1 MAAGTRR
8 GLLLLA
14 AHSFVVQSL
23 RVVFSTLFV
32 EYYTYGFL
40 LVADTRRVSTVSLTD
55 NEGGRLHF
63 SKLGL
68 GMLVAAQLV
77 YLVCSV
83 LHRAGVVTF
92 SSVVARTWRPQRLAS
107 DEHSFA
113 FVFGASW
120 WVLRLPFLP
129 SAVSFTLATAAVSV
143 FSDRCIAFAQS
154 AMREISAQPPKEE
167 KPVQLALRAAS
178 GGAAVVVLIAALLY
192 DSSSPEKG
200 PLREFHWCL
209 IVLCGAALCTFS
221 GLQRWRCSFQGE
233 DATNTAREDFS
244 VGSLPVSGLSDATV
258 AEFHDFV
265 HQTWQRRSMK
275 ALLVVRALH
284 CFAHTAAVSFFHLFL
299 SLGCAPLLSAA
310 VRAVILALVVA
321 APSFLA
327 PMLVASAGLVGK
339 KGLVSVMLLGVCAV
353 GLVSLVAAFLTR
365 EVVGVEFALA
375 VAEGSAG
382 ISPTAAVWLCAVSV
396 ILLRLLLDSVHD
408 LLDLA
413 QEDVVEEDAI
423 LFGRSTLMA
432 ASTKRLC
439 SVVAAPMESLSRI
452 TTLLLLAFTNAFEGD
467 VLAPPAITSSSGTT
481 TTQATSVLEKA
492 APAGALE
499 WAAMTN
505 MASAVLAVLSLQ
517 TGGVALMMLVVW
529 YRYYNLDGKHLQF
542 VQMATRKRKDE
553 QSVAVV

>member
-40 LVADTRRVSTVSLTD
+40 LVADTRRVNTVGLTD

-68 GMLVAAQLV
+68 GMLVAAQLI
-77 YLVCSV
+77 YLVCSF

-92 SSVVARTWRPQRLAS
+92 SSVVARAWRPQRLAS

-129 SAVSFTLATAAVSV
+129 SAVSFTLATAAVGV

-154 AMREISAQPPKEE
+154 AMREVAAQSPKEE
-167 KPVQLALRAAS
+167 KSVQLALRAAS

-192 DSSSPEKG
+192 DGPSPKKG

-209 IVLCGAALCTFS
+209 VVLCGAALCTFS

-233 DATNTAREDFS
+233 DATDTAREDFS
-244 VGSLPVSGLSDATV
+244 VGSRPVSRLSDATV

-284 CFAHTAAVSFFHLFL
+284 CFVHTAAVSFFHLFL
-299 SLGCAPLLSAA
+299 ALGCAPLLSAA

-327 PMLVASAGLVGK
+327 PTLVASAGLVGK

-365 EVVGVEFALA
+365 GVGVEFASA
-375 VAEGSAG
+375 VVEGSAG
-382 ISPTAAVWLCAVSV
+382 VSLSAAVWLCAVLV
-396 ILLRLLLDSVHD
+396 ILLRLLLDSVDD

-423 LFGRSTLMA
+423 LFGRPTLMA

-452 TTLLLLAFTNAFEGD
+452 TTLLLLAFTNAFEGG

-505 MASAVLAVLSLQ
+505 MASTVLAVLSLQ